1 MEKFQFSWVSDSK
14 FVIFPQLFLC
24 IAQDLRH
31 KAPKSCEYTREFDYT
46 PVAYTWQFWTQGNR
60 TVHTAHCALMYH
72 IYHGNDNTFNNRQTG
87 GYFFRFSLSPRP
99 SSATILALNQFSMI
113 NAIQGKLNSTR
124 QCNAILGRG
133 NFCFFSFC
141 FQLLSCRHCVESRGE
156 SALVTDST
164 SLWLTGTTANKD
176 QEQQE
181 TQLSFAAGRRH
192 QWKWETKMMWAIVEK
207 QRPRSSGVQ
216 RSPSRGLSGA

>member
-1 MEKFQFSWVSDSK
+1 M
-14 FVIFPQLFLC
+14 IFPQLFLC

-60 TVHTAHCALMYH
+60 TVQTAHCALMYH

-99 SSATILALNQFSMI
+99 SSATMLALNQFSMI

-133 NFCFFSFC
+133 NFCIVSLAFVSSFSPVGIV
-141 FQLLSCRHCVESRGE
+141 LKVGE
-156 SALVTDST
+156 RA
-164 SLWLTGTTANKD
+164 
-176 QEQQE
+176 
-181 TQLSFAAGRRH
+181 
-192 QWKWETKMMWAIVEK
+192 
-207 QRPRSSGVQ
+207 RSSQTAPAFDSPAPPPTRIRNNKRHNYPLLLGGGISESGRQ
-216 RSPSRGLSGA
+216 R